1 MIKNPVLYGFNPDP
15 AICRRGKD
23 YYIAVSSFEWFPGI
37 PVWHSTDLQQWTL
50 RTHVLNQPSRVDL
63 RKLPSAKGIWA
74 PCLTWCE
81 KDQLFYVVYGIMNSM
96 NGRYFDIDNF
106 LVTSENIEGPW
117 SEPVYLHSGG
127 YDGSLFHD
135 EDGRKWLVAVDWET
149 REGFCGAV
157 SLVEYDPQRRQI
169 CGYPRRIWQG
179 VYGMA
184 EGAHITKRQ
193 GWYYIMCAEGG
204 TGYGHCVTLGR
215 SRSIDGPYQKDPHS
229 PLLTS
234 ARQEDLLLPVSIDKD
249 SENGFDKDYLR
260 KSCFNPDS
268 VLQKSGHASYTEDE
282 QGNVIL
288 AHLCA
293 RPLLPELA
301 CTLGRETAL
310 QKMCWTSDGWLR
322 LATGGNLAEEYV
334 SLGSGGSLGEEVER
348 VECINFLVDRLPAGW
363 YSPRIAAESFTTRDQ
378 IEGWLSLRGQESLCS
393 QNQVSL
399 LARRLTSVYAS
410 LTIGMQFSPEVFQH
424 NAGLVLYYD
433 NMNYLFLQQT
443 FDEQRQCKILY
454 IIQLENG
461 VRHEDHLD
469 AASPDGEIIG
479 LRLTVD
485 GHRVQF
491 CWSADNQ
498 HWHTIGK
505 AYKTTLFSDE
515 HSRFGEFTGTFVG
528 IACVDSLLHRQQ
540 AHFNRLEY
548 RAFEQR
554 SLSKLPV

>member
-1 MIKNPVLYGFNPDP
+1 MIKNPVLRGFNPDP
-15 AICRRGKD
+15 AICRRGDD

-37 PVWHSTDLQQWTL
+37 PVWHSTDLQNWTL
-50 RTHVLNQPSRVDL
+50 LTHVLNHPSVIDL

-81 KDQLFYVVYGIMNSM
+81 QDQLFYVVYGIMNSM
-96 NGRYFDIDNF
+96 NGRYFDVDNF
-106 LVTSENIEGPW
+106 LVTARQIQGPW
-117 SEPVYLHSGG
+117 SAPLYLHSAG
-127 YDGSLFHD
+127 YDASLFHD
-135 EDGRKWLVAVDWET
+135 DDGRKWLVAVDWET
-149 REGFCGAV
+149 REGYSGAV

-184 EGAHITKRQ
+184 EGAHITKRH

-215 SRSIDGPYQKDPHS
+215 SRSVEGPYQKDPKS

-234 ARQEDLLLPVSIDKD
+234 ARETEMLLPLSHDTD
-249 SENGFDKDYLR
+249 SENGFEKDYLR

-301 CTLGRETAL
+301 CPLGRETAL
-310 QKMCWTSDGWLR
+310 QKMCWTTDGWLK
-322 LATGGNLAEEYV
+322 LAAGGHLAEEYV
-334 SLGSGGSLGEEVER
+334 SLGPDGCSAEMTESTEY
-348 VECINFLVDRLPAGW
+348 IDFLTDSVPVGW
-363 YSPRIAAESFTTRDQ
+363 YAPRIPAESFTATDNRQ
-378 IEGWLSLRGQESLCS
+378 GWLSLRGQESLCS

-399 LARRLTSVYAS
+399 LARRLTSVCAS
-410 LTIGMQFSPEVFQH
+410 LTTCLQFSPEVFQH
-424 NAGLVLYYD
+424 NAGLVIYYD

-443 FDEQRQCKILY
+443 FDEQQLCKSLY

-461 VRHEDHLD
+461 VKREDHLN
-469 AASPDGEIIG
+469 AVFSTEETVW

-491 CWSADNQ
+491 FRSADNQ
-498 HWHTIGK
+498 QWHAIGRE
-505 AYKTTLFSDE
+505 YSTVLFSDE
-515 HSRFGEFTGTFVG
+515 HSRYGEFTGTFVG
-528 IACVDSLLHRQQ
+528 IGCVDSLLHRQT
-540 AHFNRLEY
+540 AHFSCLLY
-548 RAFEQR
+548 RAFE
-554 SLSKLPV
+554 